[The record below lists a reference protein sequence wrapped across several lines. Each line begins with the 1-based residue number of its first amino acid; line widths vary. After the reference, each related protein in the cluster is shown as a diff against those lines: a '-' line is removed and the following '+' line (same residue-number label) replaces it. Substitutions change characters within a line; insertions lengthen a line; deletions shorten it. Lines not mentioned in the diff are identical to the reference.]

1 MLDTTSGLANSL
13 GLKRIAYL
21 AAYLLLL
28 GWATGCSFDD
38 DPSVVPKFKAGFFL
52 VQDTATESGQ
62 RYIWHY
68 TPELGVRSWE
78 SVSGG
83 PLQAPGAL
91 AIERSGLWVAER
103 VDSGYVRKYDPA
115 SSQLVGEV
123 RPGFRPGALAIG
135 DKLLLVCSAN
145 NRQIALYEKDE
156 LNRIPYILELDGR
169 VTEALYANGKFYLC
183 CADSSLRVLNEEA
196 YALAGIVR
204 LPEVPFQAQLNRF
217 ANIEFFVVNANR
229 QLEIATLETNG
240 YSVSGE
246 SRRLNAIKRLITPY
260 VRSVF
265 GTELTRNVELTTA
278 REAQIGD
285 TRQRASDIWVDFTT
299 SRYFV
304 QNLRRD
310 TLQVHGQSG
319 QKLDAY
325 PFPFQ
330 ILDAR
335 FWVD

>member
-1 MLDTTSGLANSL
+1 
-13 GLKRIAYL
+13 
-21 AAYLLLL
+21 
-28 GWATGCSFDD
+28 
-38 DPSVVPKFKAGFFL
+38 
-52 VQDTATESGQ
+52 
-62 RYIWHY
+62 
-68 TPELGVRSWE
+68 
-78 SVSGG
+78 
-83 PLQAPGAL
+83 
-91 AIERSGLWVAER
+91 
-103 VDSGYVRKYDPA
+103 
-115 SSQLVGEV
+115 
-123 RPGFRPGALAIG
+123 
-135 DKLLLVCSAN
+135 
-145 NRQIALYEKDE
+145 
-156 LNRIPYILELDGR
+156 
-169 VTEALYANGKFYLC
+169 
-183 CADSSLRVLNEEA
+183 VLNEEA